1 MFKRIVGT
9 GICGV
14 REIYNI
20 EFTVILTAKSLCDF
34 QKRARAN
41 IAFAVY
47 YQERIALFC
56 AVLNEICKGN
66 GLSRTCCTADKNMLT
81 IIWNENLSP
90 VAVTN
95 EDGVFWL
102 VSNRLLL
109 LFHASHIPPEV
120 KIFFDFVTF
129 EPLSN
134 NDYQR
139 KNTEQKEQAPAVLA
153 GLSVTL

>member
-1 MFKRIVGT
+1 MWLRPLSEVNQHIFCRRWGSMFERIVGT
-9 GICGV
+9 GACWIGK
-14 REIYNI
+14 IDNI
-20 EFTVILTAKSLCDF
+20 ELTVILLAKLLCDF
-34 QKRARAN
+34 QKGTRAN

-56 AVLNEICKGN
+56 AVLNEIRKGN
-66 GLSRTCCTADKNMLT
+66 GLSRTCCTADKNMLA
-81 IIWNENLSP
+81 IIWNENLSF

-102 VSNRLLL
+102 VIDGLLL

-129 EPLSN
+129 KPFN
-134 NDYQR
+134 
-139 KNTEQKEQAPAVLA
+139 
-153 GLSVTL
+153 